1 VAVHVSLKN
10 TKAVLHEQL
19 VWFSFITEENGHSEH
34 FVAAVRENVLFLQV
48 SHSMS
53 PPTGLTLPGPH
64 PTHLPVLLVYPA
76 AHTHAVAMLI
86 SFLAH
91 KTIVPSLSEIGSVV
105 RSTSCSIGKST
116 VLLAT
121 LANASAFSD
130 KIMISVLYPDC
141 CSRFLE
147 AAVKMTCTKLS
158 EMLYCEAMLLVICCI
173 NESIFEEVFVIFDV
187 SKLMKPLSRTP
198 SL

>member
-1 VAVHVSLKN
+1 VHVPLKN
-10 TKAVLHEQL
+10 TNAVLQEQL
-19 VWFSFITEENGHSEH
+19 VWLSFVTEDNGQSEH
-34 FVAAVRENVLFLQV
+34 CVAAVPENVLFLQV

-53 PPTGLTLPGPH
+53 PPTVLTLPGPH
-64 PTHLPVLLVYPA
+64 PTHFPALRVYPA

-91 KTIVPSLSEIGSVV
+91 KTIVPSLSEIGRVV
-105 RSTSCSIGKST
+105 RSTSCSIGKSI
-116 VLLAT
+116 VLLTT
-121 LANASAFSD
+121 LANACALSD
-130 KIMISVLYPDC
+130 KIMMSVLYPDC

-158 EMLYCEAMLLVICCI
+158 EMLYCEAMLLVICCT
-173 NESIFEEVFVIFDV
+173 NESIAEEVLVIFDV
-187 SKLMKPLSRTP
+187 SKLMKPLSLTP